1 MRLRARHIR
10 FSLLGATAIFAL
22 GCVSPREGMVTD
34 VNPAC
39 WEAPAG
45 IVIPNADTT
54 SLREMALF
62 LRLNDRFT
70 DDTLSLRIEVRTP
83 DSLRCEEWVQF
94 TIPRRQPPAARARIA
109 DLPYRSRVRF
119 ALRGDYRMTVTPCR
133 PVGGVEAVG
142 IKLQTTGQQ

>member
-1 MRLRARHIR
+1 MHLGARHIR
-10 FSLLGATAIFAL
+10 FSLLGAAATLAV

-39 WEAPAG
+39 WDAPAG
-45 IVIPNADTT
+45 ITIPNADTT
-54 SLREMALF
+54 SLREVALF

-83 DSLRCEEWVQF
+83 DSLRREETVQF
-94 TIPRRQPPAARARIA
+94 AIPRRQPPAARARIA
-109 DLPYRSRVRF
+109 VLPYRSRVRF
-119 ALRGDYRMTVTPCR
+119 GRAGDYLMTVTPCR

-142 IKLQTTGQQ
+142 VKLQTTRQ